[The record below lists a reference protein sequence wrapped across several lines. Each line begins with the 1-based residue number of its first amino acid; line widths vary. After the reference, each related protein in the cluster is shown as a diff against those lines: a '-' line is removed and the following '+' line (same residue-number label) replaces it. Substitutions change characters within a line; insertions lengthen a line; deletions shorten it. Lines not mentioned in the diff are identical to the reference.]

1 MMPAWLRRSEKRV
14 SFTLAIAMVSLI
26 LGACA
31 SPSPSRDE
39 GITRLPEVNK
49 IVVVGFSPALSP
61 GDPSDWAKDPITGAV
76 FWAEPVPEGVAV
88 EMTDILFDKMVEGY
102 GYSLVSPGQ
111 ARGAFSEII
120 ASDRGLK
127 LDDLAMVREIGRAL
141 GADGVLTGRIY
152 RWQER
157 EGTDYAVSR
166 PASVAFNLLLV
177 RPEDGAILWRGRFDK
192 TQQSLSENLFDMS
205 TFLHGGGR
213 WMTARKLALMG
224 LDETMARMPKGAG
237 ALPAEQKGAADLQE
251 KM

>member
-1 MMPAWLRRSEKRV
+1 MMSACLRKREKRV
-14 SFTLAIAMVSLI
+14 LRAILI
-26 LGACA
+26 LVACALIGACS
-31 SPSPSRDE
+31 SPGATRDE
-39 GITRLPEVNK
+39 GVINLPDVNK
-49 IVVVGFSPALSP
+49 IVVIGFSPALNP

-76 FWAEPVPEGVAV
+76 FWAEPVPEGVAK
-88 EMTDILFDKMVEGY
+88 EMTDILFDKMVERY

-111 ARGAFSEII
+111 ARGAFSEIL

-127 LDDLAMVREIGRAL
+127 LDAVGMVQEIGKAF
-141 GADGVLTGRIY
+141 GADGVLVGRIY

-177 RPEDGAILWRGRFDK
+177 RPSDGAILWRGRFDK

-224 LDETMARMPKGAG
+224 LHETLARLPKG
-237 ALPAEQKGAADLQE
+237 KGAIKQSSAARLPEE
-251 KM
+251 KL

>member
-1 MMPAWLRRSEKRV
+1 MIPAWLTRPEKRIARKM
-14 SFTLAIAMVSLI
+14 AIAMVSLL

-31 SPSPSRDE
+31 GPGPSQDE

-49 IVVVGFSPALSP
+49 IVVAGFSPALAP

-76 FWAEPVPEGVAV
+76 FWAEPVPEGVAA

-111 ARGAFSEII
+111 ARGAFSEIL

-127 LDDLAMVREIGRAL
+127 LDALAMVREIGRAL

-237 ALPAEQKGAADLQE
+237 ALPAEQKGATDLQE

>member
-1 MMPAWLRRSEKRV
+1 MMPAWLRRPEIRV
-14 SFTLAIAMVSLI
+14 VIAMSMAVVSL
-26 LGACA
+26 LVGACA
-31 SPSPSRDE
+31 GPGPDRDVS
-39 GITRLPEVNK
+39 ITHLPEVNK
-49 IVVVGFSPALSP
+49 IVVAGFSPALSP
-61 GDPSDWAKDPITGAV
+61 GDPSDWATDPITGAV

-88 EMTDILFDKMVEGY
+88 EMTDILFDKMVEVY

-111 ARGAFSEII
+111 ARGAFSEIL

-127 LDDLAMVREIGRAL
+127 LDALAMVREIGKAF
-141 GADGVLTGRIY
+141 GADGVLVGRIY

-157 EGTDYAVSR
+157 EGTDYAISR

-177 RPEDGAILWRGRFDK
+177 RPADGAILWRGRFDK

-224 LDETMARMPKGAG
+224 LDGTMARMPKG
-237 ALPAEQKGAADLQE
+237 KGAVPPQQRQATQPEE
-251 KM
+251 KL

>member
-1 MMPAWLRRSEKRV
+1 MMPACLRNREKRV
-14 SFTLAIAMVSLI
+14 LRALSTLMAFAFI
-26 LGACA
+26 GACS
-31 SPSPSRDE
+31 SPAPTRDE
-39 GITRLPEVNK
+39 DVTRLPGVNK
-49 IVVVGFSPALSP
+49 IVVAGFSPALNP
-61 GDPSDWAKDPITGAV
+61 GDPSDWTKDPITGAV
-76 FWAEPVPEGVAV
+76 FWAEPVPEGVAT
-88 EMTDILFDKMVEGY
+88 EMTEILFDKMVDGY

-111 ARGAFSEII
+111 ARGAFSEIL

-127 LDDLAMVREIGRAL
+127 LDAVGMVQEIGKAF
-141 GADGVLTGRIY
+141 GADGVMVGRIY

-157 EGTDYAVSR
+157 EGTDFAVSR

-224 LDETMARMPKGAG
+224 LDETMARMPKGKG
-237 ALPAEQKGAADLQE
+237 AFPAEQRQATKPEE
-251 KM
+251 KL

>member
-1 MMPAWLRRSEKRV
+1 MMPACLRKSEKRV
-14 SFTLAIAMVSLI
+14 LRALSILMVSAVI
-26 LGACA
+26 GACS
-31 SPSPSRDE
+31 SPAPTRDE
-39 GITRLPEVNK
+39 EVTHLPDVNK
-49 IVVVGFSPALSP
+49 IVVAGFSPALTP
-61 GDPSDWAKDPITGAV
+61 GDPSNWAKDPITGAV
-76 FWAEPVPEGVAV
+76 FWAEPVDEGVAR

-111 ARGAFSEII
+111 ARGAFSEIL

-127 LDDLAMVREIGRAL
+127 LDALGMVQEIGKAF
-141 GADGVLTGRIY
+141 GADGVLVGRIY

-177 RPEDGAILWRGRFDK
+177 RPSDGAILWKARFDK

-224 LDETMARMPKGAG
+224 LDETMARMPKG
-237 ALPAEQKGAADLQE
+237 KGAMQAPMPARLPE
-251 KM
+251 GKL

>member
-1 MMPAWLRRSEKRV
+1 MMPAWLRRSEKQIAL
-14 SFTLAIAMVSLI
+14 TLAIAMVSLI

-31 SPSPSRDE
+31 TQSPGRDE
-39 GITRLPEVNK
+39 GITRLLEVNK
-49 IVVVGFSPALSP
+49 VVVVGFSVALAP
-61 GDPSDWAKDPITGAV
+61 GDSPDWAKDPITGAV

-111 ARGAFSEII
+111 ARGAFSEIL

-127 LDDLAMVREIGRAL
+127 LDALAMAREIGRAL

-166 PASVAFNLLLV
+166 PASVAFNLVLV

-224 LDETMARMPKGAG
+224 LDETMARLPKGAG
-237 ALPAEQKGAADLQE
+237 AEPAEQKGATDPRE

>member
-1 MMPAWLRRSEKRV
+1 
-14 SFTLAIAMVSLI
+14 MVSLL

-31 SPSPSRDE
+31 GPGSSRNE
-39 GITRLPEVNK
+39 GITRLPGVNK
-49 IVVVGFSPALSP
+49 IVVAGFSPALSP
-61 GDPSDWAKDPITGAV
+61 GDLSDWAKDPITGAV
-76 FWAEPVPEGVAV
+76 FWAEPVPEGVAM
-88 EMTDILFDKMVEGY
+88 EMTDIMFDKMVESY

-111 ARGAFSEII
+111 ARGAFSEIL

-127 LDDLAMVREIGRAL
+127 LDALAMVQEIGKAF

-157 EGTDYAVSR
+157 EGTDFAVRR
-166 PASVAFNLLLV
+166 PASVAFNLLIV
-177 RPEDGAILWRGRFDK
+177 RPEDGAILWKGRFDK

-224 LDETMARMPKGAG
+224 LDETMARMPKGKG
-237 ALPAEQKGAADLQE
+237 ALPAEPKGTTDPGE

>member
-1 MMPAWLRRSEKRV
+1 
-14 SFTLAIAMVSLI
+14 MVI
-26 LGACA
+26 WVLGACA
-31 SPSPSRDE
+31 SSGPSRDE
-39 GITRLPEVNK
+39 VIAQLPGVNK

-61 GDPSDWAKDPITGAV
+61 GDPSNWAKDPITGAV
-76 FWAEPVPEGVAV
+76 FWAEPVPEGVAK

-111 ARGAFSEII
+111 ARGAFSEIL
-120 ASDRGLK
+120 ATDRGLT
-127 LDDLAMVREIGRAL
+127 LDALGMVREIGKSF
-141 GADGVLTGRIY
+141 GADGALVGRIY

-177 RPEDGAILWRGRFDK
+177 RPEDGAILWGGRFDK

-224 LDETMARMPKGAG
+224 LDETMARMPKG
-237 ALPAEQKGAADLQE
+237 KGAVPIQKRQVTQPEE
-251 KM
+251 KL

>member
-1 MMPAWLRRSEKRV
+1 MPACLSKREKR
-14 SFTLAIAMVSLI
+14 I
-26 LGACA
+26 LRALGILMASVLMGACSSA
-31 SPSPSRDE
+31 GPTRDQDV
-39 GITRLPEVNK
+39 TRLPEVNK
-49 IVVVGFSPALSP
+49 IVVEGFSPALNP
-61 GDPSDWAKDPITGAV
+61 GDPSDWLKDPITGAV
-76 FWAEPVPEGVAV
+76 FWAEPVPAGVAA

-111 ARGAFSEII
+111 ARGAYSEIL
-120 ASDRGLK
+120 ASDRGLQ
-127 LDDLAMVREIGRAL
+127 LDPLGMVREIGKSF
-141 GADGVLTGRIY
+141 GADAVLVGRIY

-177 RPEDGAILWRGRFDK
+177 RPSDGAILWRGRFDK

-224 LDETMARMPKGAG
+224 LDETLARMPKG
-237 ALPAEQKGAADLQE
+237 KGAVTQPSGSAGTAQE
-251 KM
+251 KL